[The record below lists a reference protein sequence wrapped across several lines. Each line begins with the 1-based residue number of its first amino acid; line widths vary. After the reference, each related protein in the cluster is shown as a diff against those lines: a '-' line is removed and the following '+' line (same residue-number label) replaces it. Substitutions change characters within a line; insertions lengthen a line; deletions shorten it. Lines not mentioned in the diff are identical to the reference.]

1 MSNNKKT
8 QKKQAKPTRFK
19 LQTHKARFDM
29 NLEKLDEHYTAAM
42 KAQALQY
49 RKYKEAQ
56 TYAADTAALL
66 ETKKKLYM
74 EKLND

>member
-19 LQTHKARFDM
+19 QHSHKTRFEFS
-29 NLEKLDEHYTAAM
+29 LEALEMHYTYAM
-42 KAQALQY
+42 KAQAMQY

>member
-1 MSNNKKT
+1 MS
-8 QKKQAKPTRFK
+8 
-19 LQTHKARFDM
+19 
-29 NLEKLDEHYTAAM
+29 LEKLEEHYTAAM
-42 KAQALQY
+42 KAQAVQY

>member
-1 MSNNKKT
+1 MKKRKKGEKENPT
-8 QKKQAKPTRFK
+8 QGYDNEKK
-19 LQTHKARFDM
+19 
-29 NLEKLDEHYTAAM
+29 
-42 KAQALQY
+42 
-49 RKYKEAQ
+49 AQ

>member
-8 QKKQAKPTRFK
+8 QKKQAKPTGFK

-29 NLEKLDEHYTAAM
+29 NLDKLEVHYTNAM
-42 KAQALQY
+42 KAQATQY
-49 RKYKEAQ
+49 RKYKETQ

-74 EKLND
+74 ENLND